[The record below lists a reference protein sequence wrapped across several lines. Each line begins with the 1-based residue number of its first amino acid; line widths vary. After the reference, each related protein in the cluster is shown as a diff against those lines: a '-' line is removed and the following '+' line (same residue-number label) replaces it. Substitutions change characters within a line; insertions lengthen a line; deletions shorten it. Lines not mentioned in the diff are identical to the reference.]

1 MTPLTR
7 FSFVRNGV
15 ERKKLHVVGGGAM
28 TIIKPMKEGPLV
40 TQVTPNFK
48 DPVGKDV
55 KPEKP
60 AFGLCRCGQSK
71 NNPFVMEHTAT

>member
-1 MTPLTR
+1 
-7 FSFVRNGV
+7 
-15 ERKKLHVVGGGAM
+15 M

-40 TQVTPNFK
+40 AQVTPNLK

-55 KPEKP
+55 KPEKL

>member
-1 MTPLTR
+1 
-7 FSFVRNGV
+7 
-15 ERKKLHVVGGGAM
+15 M
-28 TIIKPMKEGPLV
+28 TIIKPMKEEPLV
-40 TQVTPNFK
+40 AQVTLNLK

-71 NNPFVMEHTAT
+71 NNPFVTEQTAT

>member
-1 MTPLTR
+1 
-7 FSFVRNGV
+7 
-15 ERKKLHVVGGGAM
+15 M

-40 TQVTPNFK
+40 AQVTPNLK

-71 NNPFVMEHTAT
+71 NKPFYDGIHRDVKWKDDA

>member
-1 MTPLTR
+1 
-7 FSFVRNGV
+7 
-15 ERKKLHVVGGGAM
+15 M

-40 TQVTPNFK
+40 TQVTPNLK

-60 AFGLCRCGQSK
+60 AFGLCRRGQSK
-71 NNPFVMEHTAT
+71 NNPFVTAQTATYNGKTTPERYPFERASVPIAFDKAEH